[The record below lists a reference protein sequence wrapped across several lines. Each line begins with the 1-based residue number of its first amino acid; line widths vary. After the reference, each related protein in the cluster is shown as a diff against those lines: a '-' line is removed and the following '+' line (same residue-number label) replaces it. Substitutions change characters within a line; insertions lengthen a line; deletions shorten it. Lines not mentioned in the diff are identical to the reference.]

1 MGGKHLTEKDRI
13 RMEALFAA
21 HVSASEI
28 AQIIECSRRTVFR
41 EKARGL
47 CEQLNSQ

>member
-1 MGGKHLTEKDRI
+1 
-13 RMEALFAA
+13 MEALFAA